1 MDVAA
6 EVVTYLAEVTGIPW
20 HHDVPRHAPAEF
32 GTANRD
38 GGPTELVR
46 DTATVTLL
54 VHAATRGRAA
64 DLAAETKRWLLA
76 MRWERPNVFSVEIL
90 SDYYDPL
97 DGRCRH
103 RVTAQILVND

>member
-6 EVVTYLAEVTGIPW
+6 EVVTYLDDVTGIPW
-20 HHDVPRHAPAEF
+20 YHDAPEHTPAEF
-32 GTANRD
+32 GTATRD

-46 DTATVTLL
+46 DTATMTLM

-64 DLAAETKRWLLA
+64 DLAHVAKSCLLA
-76 MRWERPNVFSVEIL
+76 MPWDRPNVFQTEVL
-90 SDYYDPL
+90 GDYYDPL

-103 RVTAQILVND
+103 RITARILVND